1 MKVYLDNAATTPLD
15 PEVFEAMKPFL
26 LENYG
31 NPSSTHSH
39 GRLVR
44 SAIESARK
52 TVAELLNASTS
63 EIFFTSGGTEADNT
77 LICCSI
83 DSYGLKHAITSKIEH
98 HAVLH
103 TLENQAAH
111 GNIKLSYVNLDENG
125 NVDLNHLEELLKT
138 NDRSLVSLMHANNE
152 IGNLLP
158 LDQVGEL
165 VKGYDAI
172 FHSDTVQTMGH
183 YKHDLAALKVDCI
196 TGAAHK
202 FHGPKGAGFMYIDK
216 NTKIAPFIHGGAQE
230 RNMRGGTENV
240 YGIIGTAKALE
251 IAYREMEDHQSSIQK
266 LKNRMIEKLKSSIEG
281 VSFNGESANPEKSLY
296 TVLNV
301 CLPESPDNDML
312 LFTLDING
320 VSASGGSA
328 CSSGATKGSHVLAG
342 INANPNRGAIRFSFS
357 KYNTAEEIDYAA
369 EKLAEF
375 YKEVAAS

>member
-202 FHGPKGAGFMYIDK
+202 FHGPKGAGFMYIDR

-251 IAYREMEDHQSSIQK
+251 IAYREMAEHQSSIQK
-266 LKNRMIEKLKSSIEG
+266 LKDRMIEKLRSSIEG